1 MSTQTHQQPRPQ
13 RREDES
19 PDEPLPVATN
29 PEAAARKAKLDDS
42 IDDLLDEIDGVL
54 ESNAEEFVNSF
65 RQAGG
70 Q

>member
-1 MSTQTHQQPRPQ
+1 MSKQTYIQPQPQ
-13 RREDES
+13 RREDDA

-42 IDDLLDEIDGVL
+42 TDSLLDEIDDLLAV
-54 ESNAEEFVNSF
+54 NAEEFVNSF
-65 RQAGG
+65 VQHGG

>member
-1 MSTQTHQQPRPQ
+1 MSKQTYIQPQPTQ
-13 RREDES
+13 REDDA

-29 PEAAARKAKLDDS
+29 PETAARKAKLDDS

-54 ESNAEEFVNSF
+54 EKNAEEFVAGY
-65 RQAGG
+65 RQLGG

>member
-1 MSTQTHQQPRPQ
+1 MSKHSHVQAQPQ
-13 RREDES
+13 GREDDA

-42 IDDLLDEIDGVL
+42 IDDILDEIDGL
-54 ESNAEEFVNSF
+54 LDQNPEAFVNNF
-65 RQAGG
+65 RQQGG

>member
-1 MSTQTHQQPRPQ
+1 MSKQSYIQPQ
-13 RREDES
+13 SREDDA

-42 IDDLLDEIDGVL
+42 IDDILDEIDGLL
-54 ESNAEEFVNSF
+54 EQNAEAFVNSF
-65 RQAGG
+65 RQQGG

>member
-1 MSTQTHQQPRPQ
+1 MSGQTYAQPQPQ
-13 RREDES
+13 KREDDA

-42 IDDLLDEIDGVL
+42 IDDLLDFVDSVL
-54 ESNAEEFVNSF
+54 ERNAEEFVNAF
-65 RQAGG
+65 VQYGG

>member
-1 MSTQTHQQPRPQ
+1 MSKQTYAQPQ
-13 RREDES
+13 KREDDA

-54 ESNAEEFVNSF
+54 ESNAEEFVNGF
-65 RQAGG
+65 RQKGG
-70 Q
+70 E